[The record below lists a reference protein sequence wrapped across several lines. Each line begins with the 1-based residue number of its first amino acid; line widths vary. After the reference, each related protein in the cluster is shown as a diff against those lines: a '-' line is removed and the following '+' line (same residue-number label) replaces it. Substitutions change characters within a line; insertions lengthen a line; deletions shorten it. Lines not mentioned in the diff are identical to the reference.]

1 MEEVKGRMKNLCAL
15 IPESLHQRVREE
27 QERSGK
33 NLGEYMTLLIN
44 EYYDLKEGA
53 KMKEK
58 DTNMKV
64 LAVQISAELF
74 DALDEYIAKH
84 NIKSKKEL
92 ITSLIWTQRSI
103 TQSRRS
109 VLTRTTRIGPWRM
122 ISLSS
127 SKSFWQ
133 RSEIT
138 SRKSSIA
145 FPGCICYSG
154 TASTIKKAD
163 QEETDHDD

>member
-1 MEEVKGRMKNLCAL
+1 MEEVKARMKNLCAL

-64 LAVQISAELF
+64 LAVQIPAELF

-92 ITSLIWTQRSI
+92 ITSL
-103 TQSRRS
+103 
-109 VLTRTTRIGPWRM
+109 L
-122 ISLSS
+122 
-127 SKSFWQ
+127 
-133 RSEIT
+133 
-138 SRKSSIA
+138 RKLLEEDE
-145 FPGCICYSG
+145 SG
-154 TASTIKKAD
+154 
-163 QEETDHDD
+163 EG

>member
-1 MEEVKGRMKNLCAL
+1 MEEIKEKTVNLCAH
-15 IPESLHQRVREE
+15 IPASLHSRVREA
-27 QERSGK
+27 QQSSGK

-64 LAVQISAELF
+64 LAVQIPAELF

-92 ITSLIWTQRSI
+92 ITSL
-103 TQSRRS
+103 
-109 VLTRTTRIGPWRM
+109 L
-122 ISLSS
+122 
-127 SKSFWQ
+127 
-133 RSEIT
+133 
-138 SRKSSIA
+138 RKLLEEDE
-145 FPGCICYSG
+145 SG
-154 TASTIKKAD
+154 
-163 QEETDHDD
+163 EG